1 MDAGQRDLARA
12 LAQRVLVADGAMG
25 TMLFAAGLPAGTPP
39 EAWNVDNPDAVR
51 AVHEA
56 YIAAG
61 ADIILTNSIGG
72 TGRKLGHYGLAGQA
86 PAISKAAAT
95 IARQAAGD
103 GRFVFG
109 SMGSTG
115 ELLQPLGL
123 LTFEQA
129 RDTYA
134 EQAAALAA
142 GGADAILLETMS
154 DVEEARA
161 GIQGAHAACSLPVV
175 CTFSFDRGQRSMMG
189 AGADQVADL
198 WSEGLLAIG
207 ANCGRSLEDTL
218 AAMAR
223 FRELLPDAILMA
235 KPNAG
240 VPSLGS
246 DGRPHFDV
254 GAEEMAAFMRRYLDL
269 GARIVGGCCGSTPT
283 HITAIRKMMRDL
295 PHP

>member
-1 MDAGQRDLARA
+1 MTSRHDAIAAA
-12 LAQRVLVADGAMG
+12 LQQRVLVADGAMG
-25 TMLFAAGLPAGTPP
+25 TMLHAAGLPAGIPP
-39 EAWNVDNPDAVR
+39 EAWNRDNPDAVR
-51 AVHEA
+51 AVHAA

-61 ADIILTNSIGG
+61 ADIVLTNTLGG
-72 TGRKLGHYGLAGQA
+72 MRLKLERHGLGAEVV
-86 PAISKAAAT
+86 AINRAAASL
-95 IARQAAGD
+95 AREAAGD
-103 GRFVFG
+103 DHFVFG

-123 LTFEQA
+123 LTFDEAQGG
-129 RDTYA
+129 YS

-161 GIQGAHAACSLPVV
+161 GIRGAHAACDLPVV

-189 AGADQVADL
+189 VGAEQVAEL

-218 AAMAR
+218 AVVAR
-223 FRELLPDAILMA
+223 LRELLPDAVLMA

-240 VPSLGS
+240 VPTLGA
-246 DGRPHFDV
+246 DGRTHFDV
-254 GAEEMAAFMRRYLDL
+254 GPDEMADFVVRFLDL
-269 GARIVGGCCGSTPT
+269 GVRIVGGCCGSTPQ
-283 HITAIRKMMRDL
+283 HIAAMARRVRD
-295 PHP
+295 